1 MHFENVVVNN
11 GSRLYMDLSQKTQEF
26 LIQFI
31 ISIKLFCLQKQVT
44 LKDRLSFRCIRSIAS
59 GFYLNEDQA
68 QYHFLCG
75 YTSKL
80 AGTERGIT
88 EPEPSF
94 SPAFGEAFLHYTQ
107 QCILKH

>member
-1 MHFENVVVNN
+1 VVNN
-11 GSRLYMDLSQKTQEF
+11 GVSDYTDG
-26 LIQFI
+26 
-31 ISIKLFCLQKQVT
+31 SITENTRVSYPIYHINKIVCLQKQVT
-44 LKDRLSFRCIRSIAS
+44 LKDRLSFSRCIRSIAS

-88 EPEPSF
+88 EPTI
-94 SPAFGEAFLHYTQ
+94 FLSS
-107 QCILKH
+107 IW